1 MARYS
6 DRLSNQQAGYLRE
19 HCQHF
24 SGLGWALFAQMAAM
38 IGVQWAVLLP
48 VQLLAPPMLHS
59 PVFLWGLSV
68 ASCYGVGAPLFF
80 LLARRQP
87 VPPPEGRPAPLR
99 PGRFLQV
106 YVIGL
111 SAMYLVNLATQW
123 LMALVGFLRGEAV
136 VNPVLETA
144 GYPVALNLLLGCVI
158 APVAEELMFRRVLLE
173 RLRPYGERFA
183 ALASAL
189 CFALFH
195 GNFHQFFYA
204 FALGVVFAYVVLK
217 TRCLWQVVL
226 LHAMVNGIYAGLT
239 PLAERAGAWG
249 AAALGLFI
257 LAAVVLGLVFFLV
270 LRRRIWWR
278 MGGTDLS
285 EGRIW
290 ALFFHNP
297 GVIFF
302 CLLAAA
308 LAATYLAA

>member
-1 MARYS
+1 MPQNEGSFAIF
-6 DRLSNQQAGYLRE
+6 DYL
-19 HCQHF
+19 CC
-24 SGLGWALFAQMAAM
+24 SLILC
-38 IGVQWAVLLP
+38 LLWTI
-48 VQLLAPPMLHS
+48 HHN
-59 PVFLWGLSV
+59 LWKL
-68 ASCYGVGAPLFF
+68 
-80 LLARRQP
+80 
-87 VPPPEGRPAPLR
+87 
-99 PGRFLQV
+99 
-106 YVIGL
+106 
-111 SAMYLVNLATQW
+111 
-123 LMALVGFLRGEAV
+123 
-136 VNPVLETA
+136 
-144 GYPVALNLLLGCVI
+144 
-158 APVAEELMFRRVLLE
+158 
-173 RLRPYGERFA
+173 
-183 ALASAL
+183 
-189 CFALFH
+189 
-195 GNFHQFFYA
+195 FHQFFYA

-302 CLLAAA
+302 CLLAGA